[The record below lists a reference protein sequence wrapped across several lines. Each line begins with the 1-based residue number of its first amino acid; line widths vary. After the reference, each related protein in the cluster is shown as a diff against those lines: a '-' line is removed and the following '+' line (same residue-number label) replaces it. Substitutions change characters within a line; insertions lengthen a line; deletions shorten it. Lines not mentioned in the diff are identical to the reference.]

1 METKLTKI
9 LAELTTL
16 AERAQEVGDDN
27 ATMAH
32 RYSDVESA
40 LWDAISAIESAID
53 SLSDR

>member
-16 AERAQEVGDDN
+16 AERAQEAGDDN